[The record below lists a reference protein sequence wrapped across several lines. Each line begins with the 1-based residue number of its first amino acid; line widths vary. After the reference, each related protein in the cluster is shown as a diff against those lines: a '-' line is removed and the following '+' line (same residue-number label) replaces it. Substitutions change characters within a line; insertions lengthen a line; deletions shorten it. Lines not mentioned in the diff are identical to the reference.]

1 MKDGSFL
8 GPDTSIFHVYQQ
20 SGWFT
25 PTLLLDNMG
34 CVREVQLDSI
44 LILEPDAT
52 FTPTFPN
59 PICKTDSIYFEA
71 NNSTYSNY
79 NWSGGATSS
88 SSDSAW
94 IVMNNSG
101 NQQISL
107 NVSDRGCTS
116 SFSSDTILVNEAK
129 AEFNY
134 TLLNNCVPIDVVFQD
149 SSINP
154 ISWIGILIIDF

>member
-1 MKDGSFL
+1 
-8 GPDTSIFHVYQQ
+8 
-20 SGWFT
+20 
-25 PTLLLDNMG
+25 
-34 CVREVQLDSI
+34 
-44 LILEPDAT
+44 
-52 FTPTFPN
+52 
-59 PICKTDSIYFEA
+59 
-71 NNSTYSNY
+71 
-79 NWSGGATSS
+79 
-88 SSDSAW
+88 
-94 IVMNNSG
+94 MNNSG

-154 ISWIGILIIDF
+154 ISWDWDFNNGFSSNSQNPTQQFINFPFDSVHDTTIISNHGELNQMNFLCF